1 MDVHQF
7 IGLVNDLEDA
17 NWEYRESLLLE
28 AGIKVEYDKGIWY
41 SRDQLDLRYDLEG
54 REILLKNIYTD
65 DKHTITFRSSDKDKL
80 IMQIRDPNWTHFMV
94 L

>member
-7 IGLVNDLEDA
+7 IGLV
-17 NWEYRESLLLE
+17 
-28 AGIKVEYDKGIWY
+28 
-41 SRDQLDLRYDLEG
+41 
-54 REILLKNIYTD
+54 TD

-80 IMQIRDPNWTHFMV
+80 IMQIRDHNWTHFMV

>member
-7 IGLVNDLEDA
+7 IGLV
-17 NWEYRESLLLE
+17 
-28 AGIKVEYDKGIWY
+28 
-41 SRDQLDLRYDLEG
+41 
-54 REILLKNIYTD
+54 TD